1 MSEQKSDL
9 NQSKPFSGMRV
20 LVAIAIGCSLG
31 AAVAYFLKV
40 LIDNTPA
47 EIDLRRLRLFY
58 LMVVTSGGL
67 GGFAVATMRLP
78 TASDATADSAEA
90 RLAPFGLELGDG
102 HHRKNWLLLADLCSA
117 IQAVQSKPRVTDI
130 WKFKNN
136 PKKQREV
143 VKMEL
148 KFQVTDVS
156 KPLIAVKRICENGN
170 KVNFG

>member
-58 LMVVTSGGL
+58 LMVITSGGL
-67 GGFAVATMRLP
+67 GGFAIETMRQLQEE
-78 TASDATADSAEA
+78 ATDPAYRHSNA
-90 RLAPFGLELGDG
+90 
-102 HHRKNWLLLADLCSA
+102 HRG
-117 IQAVQSKPRVTDI
+117 R
-130 WKFKNN
+130 
-136 PKKQREV
+136 R
-143 VKMEL
+143 
-148 KFQVTDVS
+148 
-156 KPLIAVKRICENGN
+156 G
-170 KVNFG
+170 

>member
-58 LMVVTSGGL
+58 LMVISSGGL
-67 GGFAVATMRLP
+67 GGFAIESMRQLQEQATDPLYR
-78 TASDATADSAEA
+78 T
-90 RLAPFGLELGDG
+90 
-102 HHRKNWLLLADLCSA
+102 KNQYRGRRP
-117 IQAVQSKPRVTDI
+117 I
-130 WKFKNN
+130 
-136 PKKQREV
+136 
-143 VKMEL
+143 
-148 KFQVTDVS
+148 
-156 KPLIAVKRICENGN
+156 
-170 KVNFG
+170 

>member
-58 LMVVTSGGL
+58 LMVISSGGL
-67 GGFAVATMRLP
+67 GGFAIESMRQLQEQATDPLYR
-78 TASDATADSAEA
+78 T
-90 RLAPFGLELGDG
+90 
-102 HHRKNWLLLADLCSA
+102 KNPSRGRRP
-117 IQAVQSKPRVTDI
+117 I
-130 WKFKNN
+130 
-136 PKKQREV
+136 
-143 VKMEL
+143 
-148 KFQVTDVS
+148 
-156 KPLIAVKRICENGN
+156 
-170 KVNFG
+170 